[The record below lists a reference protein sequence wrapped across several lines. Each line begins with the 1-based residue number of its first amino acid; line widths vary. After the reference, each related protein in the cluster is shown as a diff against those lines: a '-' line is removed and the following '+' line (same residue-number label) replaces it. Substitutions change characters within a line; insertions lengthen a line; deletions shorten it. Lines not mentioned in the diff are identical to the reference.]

1 MACESQPKVTGRDGA
16 EGPPPRSQV
25 IIGER
30 RPPPRS
36 QIEGGKG
43 RLPWAVSLWPAPFLM
58 ARPLQRRFGKALA
71 GVLWCLQTQAG
82 SASAASGGSHPA
94 NLPVFEAGGPQT
106 LQCSHPRLGASVC
119 WFRAR
124 IRARVPV
131 QALAPLCV
139 VLGSG

>member
-1 MACESQPKVTGRDGA
+1 MARESQRKVTGRDGA

-36 QIEGGKG
+36 QIEVGKG
-43 RLPWAVSLWPAPFLM
+43 RLPWAVSLWPAPFLT

-82 SASAASGGSHPA
+82 SASAASEGSHPA

-131 QALAPLCV
+131 QTLAPLCV